1 MSSDARAVPPDY
13 SGSLLLVRAMSEAEA
28 ETEARRLALTEE
40 DDYENSDGERVT
52 WTFVDVL
59 DVRLVSTRLRN
70 GSEVYSWLMNEDVF
84 SRVRSAF

>member
-1 MSSDARAVPPDY
+1 MSSDVRAVPPDY

-28 ETEARRLALTEE
+28 ETEARRFALTEE

-59 DVRLVSTRLRN
+59 DVRLVSTRLRD